1 MKTKISL
8 FILLLMV
15 VSPTVWAK
23 SITGLN
29 PGDYVVLETTA
40 VGGEQ
45 MNVPWTYEQVS
56 KAQFVLRLT
65 EKTKDKLHFSLRLK
79 RLFYNFTLK
88 EDAHYFDSD
97 FFSLE
102 YPLKSLLA
110 DSVRLSVDL
119 NTHTVMAEDFEQDIV
134 NVSVQYVPVG
144 LIKEEKDM
152 QFINR
157 YLNKSF
163 KVNGLVEEGIT
174 PFMKEWERNFPSI
187 VNYKQSDDMI
197 ASTGDRVPI
206 SYEAT
211 VRAVEASFQLP
222 PNVHILYQSKE
233 STDDEG
239 LTLLYVN
246 RQGYD
251 PASYTVKRVDEN
263 TTLHTCFI
271 PDPTYALLHQ
281 ANLALTPG
289 DSIVIREEGEN
300 VSIEGLGAGNS
311 RYASERMTMWRFFY
325 EGFYE
330 MRNPQQKNEFIRQSD
345 SIYQALLEKHGA
357 AMNDYWRRSLELS
370 NAYTNATMMISSD
383 YRKVDWTWEGFKKL
397 YPFMDYW
404 YNPLFYVE
412 HGGFLH
418 NYQLSLN
425 LQNTPSN
432 VLRDI
437 HNEAENNTYYTA
449 RMMFS
454 GFPQEIMMYDRLG
467 DMLNEEGIK
476 KMEKEYREFMRMS
489 KNPLFAGWLEE
500 RRNQLAPIEP
510 GEKLDDIFPHI
521 PYSKEKR
528 TYTLMYITTFGE
540 NKEQLTYF
548 LNDVFLKY
556 AQIDSTLSFRILF
569 PEGLQSY
576 YGENIND
583 KMDASLHEPIY
594 YLPDW
599 LFDEFNKQTDVG
611 SVVFLVRD
619 DGKIL
624 FRHLGIVLGLQ
635 MNLEEMIQTDKNT
648 PDPQDTAQSG
658 ILWVIIGL
666 VSLVALVAIIRMYRA
681 RKKSRQ
687 EAMQRKISELELQ
700 AVRAQMNPHFIF
712 NALTSVQNLIAENK
726 NEQANE
732 YLVSFATLLRS
743 VLRHSDKELISLADE
758 ISQLEIYLKLE
769 QLRVPFTYAITVAKN
784 MDIDYEEIPGMLV
797 QPIAEN
803 AVKHGIVPFG
813 GGEMQIDF
821 SKDASVLTITVS
833 DTGKG
838 YSAEEKHQGFGVR
851 AVKERLELLNRDFG
865 NHIGITTEK
874 TDKWFSVK
882 IHISL

>member
-1 MKTKISL
+1 
-8 FILLLMV
+8 
-15 VSPTVWAK
+15 
-23 SITGLN
+23 
-29 PGDYVVLETTA
+29 
-40 VGGEQ
+40 
-45 MNVPWTYEQVS
+45 
-56 KAQFVLRLT
+56 
-65 EKTKDKLHFSLRLK
+65 
-79 RLFYNFTLK
+79 
-88 EDAHYFDSD
+88 
-97 FFSLE
+97 
-102 YPLKSLLA
+102 
-110 DSVRLSVDL
+110 
-119 NTHTVMAEDFEQDIV
+119 
-134 NVSVQYVPVG
+134 
-144 LIKEEKDM
+144 
-152 QFINR
+152 
-157 YLNKSF
+157 
-163 KVNGLVEEGIT
+163 
-174 PFMKEWERNFPSI
+174 
-187 VNYKQSDDMI
+187 
-197 ASTGDRVPI
+197 
-206 SYEAT
+206 
-211 VRAVEASFQLP
+211 
-222 PNVHILYQSKE
+222 
-233 STDDEG
+233 
-239 LTLLYVN
+239 
-246 RQGYD
+246 
-251 PASYTVKRVDEN
+251 
-263 TTLHTCFI
+263 
-271 PDPTYALLHQ
+271 
-281 ANLALTPG
+281 
-289 DSIVIREEGEN
+289 
-300 VSIEGLGAGNS
+300 
-311 RYASERMTMWRFFY
+311 
-325 EGFYE
+325 
-330 MRNPQQKNEFIRQSD
+330 
-345 SIYQALLEKHGA
+345 
-357 AMNDYWRRSLELS
+357 
-370 NAYTNATMMISSD
+370 
-383 YRKVDWTWEGFKKL
+383 
-397 YPFMDYW
+397 
-404 YNPLFYVE
+404 
-412 HGGFLH
+412 
-418 NYQLSLN
+418 
-425 LQNTPSN
+425 
-432 VLRDI
+432 
-437 HNEAENNTYYTA
+437 
-449 RMMFS
+449 
-454 GFPQEIMMYDRLG
+454 
-467 DMLNEEGIK
+467 
-476 KMEKEYREFMRMS
+476 
-489 KNPLFAGWLEE
+489 
-500 RRNQLAPIEP
+500 
-510 GEKLDDIFPHI
+510 
-521 PYSKEKR
+521 
-528 TYTLMYITTFGE
+528 MYITTFGE

-583 KMDASLHEPIY
+583 KMDASLYEPIY

-624 FRHLGIVLGLQ
+624 FRHLGIVLGLK

-743 VLRHSDKELISLADE
+743 VLRHSDKELIGLADE

-769 QLRVPFTYAITVAKN
+769 QLRVPFTYAITVAEN